1 MNNKVEEK
9 IIIVKYE
16 DKYKDK
22 IIEFLINVAI
32 GEFGYTEWENY
43 FKTKSFD
50 AYKNDEGEF
59 LIALNSS
66 GNIIGTCG
74 ALKKN
79 DKTVKLN
86 SFYILSEYRDKGIGK
101 ELYNMIMN
109 YIVEKNYK
117 EIILCTFEKFN
128 IAIEFYKKRGY
139 KLYETI
145 DDEFWYKKEL

>member
-1 MNNKVEEK
+1 MNKK
-9 IIIVKYE
+9 IEDINIVKYE
-16 DKYKDK
+16 DKYKEK
-22 IIEFLINVAI
+22 IIEFLICVAI

-43 FKTKSFD
+43 FKTKSFEP
-50 AYKNDEGEF
+50 YKNNEGEF
-59 LIALNSS
+59 LIALNKQ
-66 GNIIGTCG
+66 NKIIGTCG

-101 ELYNMIMN
+101 KLYDTIMN
-109 YIVEKNYK
+109 YIIEEKYK

-139 KLYETI
+139 ELYETI

>member
-1 MNNKVEEK
+1 MNKK
-9 IIIVKYE
+9 IEDINIVKYE
-16 DKYKDK
+16 DKYKEK
-22 IIEFLINVAI
+22 IIEFLICVAI

-43 FKTKSFD
+43 FKTKSFEP
-50 AYKNDEGEF
+50 YENNQGEF
-59 LIALNSS
+59 LIALNSQ
-66 GNIIGTCG
+66 GDIIGTCG
-74 ALKKN
+74 ALKKT
-79 DKTVKLN
+79 DTTIKLN

-101 ELYNMIMN
+101 KLYNKIME
-109 YIVEKNYK
+109 YILEKNYK

>member
-1 MNNKVEEK
+1 MNKK
-9 IIIVKYE
+9 IEDINIVKYE
-16 DKYKDK
+16 DKYKEK
-22 IIEFLINVAI
+22 IIEFLIRVAI

-43 FKTKSFD
+43 FKTKSFEP
-50 AYKNDEGEF
+50 YENNQGEF
-59 LIALNSS
+59 LIALNSQ
-66 GNIIGTCG
+66 GDIIGTCG
-74 ALKKN
+74 ALKKT
-79 DKTVKLN
+79 DATIKLN

-101 ELYNMIMN
+101 KLYDKVME

>member
-1 MNNKVEEK
+1 MNKK
-9 IIIVKYE
+9 IEDINIVKYE
-16 DKYKDK
+16 DKYKEK
-22 IIEFLINVAI
+22 IIEFLIRVAI

-43 FKTKSFD
+43 FKTKSFEP
-50 AYKNDEGEF
+50 YENNQGEF
-59 LIALNSS
+59 LIALNSQ
-66 GNIIGTCG
+66 GDIIGTCG
-74 ALKKN
+74 ALKKT
-79 DKTVKLN
+79 DATIKLN

-101 ELYNMIMN
+101 KLYNKIME
-109 YIVEKNYK
+109 YILEKNYK

>member
-1 MNNKVEEK
+1 LNDVR
-9 IIIVKYE
+9 IVKYE
-16 DKYKDK
+16 DKYKDE
-22 IIEFLINVAI
+22 IIEFLIDVAI
-32 GEFGYTEWENY
+32 GEFGYIEWENY
-43 FKTKSFD
+43 FKTKSFEP
-50 AYKNDEGEF
+50 YKNNEGEF
-59 LIALNSS
+59 LIALNKE
-66 GNIIGTCG
+66 NKIIGTCG

-101 ELYNMIMN
+101 KLYDKIME

>member
-1 MNNKVEEK
+1 MNDVT
-9 IIIVKYE
+9 IVKYE
-16 DKYKDK
+16 DKYKDE
-22 IIEFLINVAI
+22 IIQFLIDVAI

-43 FKTKSFD
+43 FKTKSFEP
-50 AYKNDEGEF
+50 YKNNEGEF
-59 LIALNSS
+59 LIALNEQ
-66 GNIIGTCG
+66 NKIIGTCA
-74 ALKKN
+74 ALKKT
-79 DKTVKLN
+79 DTTIKLN

-101 ELYNMIMN
+101 KLYDKVME
-109 YIVEKNYK
+109 YIVAKNYK

>member
-1 MNNKVEEK
+1 MNKK
-9 IIIVKYE
+9 IEDINIVKYE
-16 DKYKDK
+16 DKYKEK
-22 IIEFLINVAI
+22 IIEFLICVAI

-43 FKTKSFD
+43 FKTKSFEP
-50 AYKNDEGEF
+50 YENNQGEF
-59 LIALNSS
+59 LIALNSQ
-66 GNIIGTCG
+66 GDIIGTCG
-74 ALKKN
+74 ALKKT
-79 DKTVKLN
+79 DATIKLN

-101 ELYNMIMN
+101 KLYNKIME
-109 YIVEKNYK
+109 YILEKNYK